1 MDGYSCGLL
10 AFNALA
16 HSSNPQRYPLLD
28 GGVVAA
34 DDAQGDLETY
44 QLHGE

>member
-34 DDAQGDLETY
+34 ADAQLEVM
-44 QLHGE
+44 LS